1 MISVKKFTKWLTW
14 DRENYIFPKVTKMGS
29 ITGHK
34 IVYNGAQALRGQRHL
49 LKKFNPGDIP
59 PPLPSPPSCETDVR
73 ESSVLSFN
81 ATT

>member
-1 MISVKKFTKWLTW
+1 MILVQKFTKWLTW
-14 DRENYIFPKVTKMGS
+14 DPENYIFPKVTKMGS

-49 LKKFNPGDIP
+49 LKKKLTQVTPHP
-59 PPLPSPPSCETDVR
+59 RSPPSCETDKR
-73 ESSVLSFN
+73 ESSVSSFN